1 MFSLVFSQKKWPNF
15 LSNITLSHW
24 TLKFQCFE
32 FMLGELSQVYLLTV
46 NIYVD
51 IIIVIIARNK
61 SVLQDILVT
70 FRLNYKY
77 EIEYNYNFLIPGH
90 V

>member
-1 MFSLVFSQKKWPNF
+1 
-15 LSNITLSHW
+15 
-24 TLKFQCFE
+24 
-32 FMLGELSQVYLLTV
+32 MLGELSQVYLLTV